1 MTKKEASRL
10 VIFLVICLLV
20 FVYLNK
26 VFTIDDPTGSTAI
39 FKSFYDEEE
48 DQVDGVYIGSSAAY
62 RYWNGPRV
70 FGEYGIAIPTL
81 ASAGLPIALVPD
93 LIEEIKKTQD
103 PKLYIIELRGAL
115 KTADGLGEAGI
126 RRVTDNMN
134 FSLNRIRTIQRGIE
148 FAAEGDNEVN
158 KGRMAHYFPIVKY
171 HDRWDEG
178 NLKTED
184 LLLNKEASPTKGFSG
199 RTIAFRQQPQK
210 EPVYTTKTTALDPPV
225 EEAVMELLDYADG
238 LDAEVLF
245 VLSPYSE
252 TNENAMGKLNRVQ
265 EIAEGRGYPVLNYN
279 TKKMAEKIGLNW
291 KKDFYDKRHTNV
303 IGADK
308 YTDDVAAYIAE
319 HYDLEGGHQGEAGYE
334 SWDEAYR
341 YYLNEMKENG
351 RLPDGKSSR

>member
-1 MTKKEASRL
+1 MTRQEAGRL
-10 VIFLVICLLV
+10 IIFLVICLLV

-171 HDRWDEG
+171 HDQWDEG
-178 NLKTED
+178 VLDIED
-184 LLLNKEASPTKGFSG
+184 LLLTKETSPTKGFSG
-199 RTIAFRQQPQK
+199 RTIAFGQQPQK
-210 EPVYTTKTTALDPPV
+210 EPAYTKKTAALDPPV
-225 EEAVMELLDYADG
+225 EEALIELLDYADD

-252 TNENAMGKLNRVQ
+252 TSEKAMGKLNRVQ

-279 TKKMAEKIGLNW
+279 TKRKAEKIGLNW
-291 KKDFYDKRHTNV
+291 KTDFYDKRHTNV
-303 IGADK
+303 MGADK

-334 SWDEAYR
+334 SWDEAYQ
-341 YYLNEMKENG
+341 YYVDAMKENG
-351 RLPDGKSSR
+351 RLPDGKSSK